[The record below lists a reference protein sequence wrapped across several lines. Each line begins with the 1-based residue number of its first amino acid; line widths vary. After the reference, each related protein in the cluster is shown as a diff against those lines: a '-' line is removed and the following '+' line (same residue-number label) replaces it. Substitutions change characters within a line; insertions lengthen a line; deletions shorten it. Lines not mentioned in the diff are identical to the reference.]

1 MNIVASVTSGSE
13 CTLYALLSSIGYH
26 SLRTEQLET
35 SLSIL
40 AWELRRHCHDVHSR
54 NTNKLAPCMTT
65 TIANNRLIV
74 TVIATRFILV
84 GSYACLCNKSF
95 SYRVAVLTNKYTENL
110 PREEQ
115 VWSRCVLSSITTK
128 RIPFARNFVQM
139 GSHMFSSA
147 HRFATIFCRLQK

>member
-1 MNIVASVTSGSE
+1 
-13 CTLYALLSSIGYH
+13 
-26 SLRTEQLET
+26 
-35 SLSIL
+35 
-40 AWELRRHCHDVHSR
+40 
-54 NTNKLAPCMTT
+54 MTT

-110 PREEQ
+110 PRQEQ
-115 VWSRCVLSSITTK
+115 VWSRCVLHSIYYKKDPVCKKLRANGIPHIFLCTSLCNYFLQTPKNKRRPQNKFGVVAFFPRITTK
-128 RIPFARNFVQM
+128 RIPFAGNFVQM